1 MNEDTTRELNRS
13 SFEERVLAEFA
24 AVRAEQSAMR
34 AEQTAM
40 REEQSAMRAELTLM
54 REIYGHLNARLV
66 ALEEKVDR
74 RLQETRPIWE
84 GVLMR
89 LTGIEA
95 AFEELNYQFKILNG
109 DMLKMRAH
117 IDRLDDRTRLPAA

>member
-1 MNEDTTRELNRS
+1 MNEDTTQNLNAG

-24 AVRAEQSAMR
+24 TLRTEITTMRQEQAAMR
-34 AEQTAM
+34 QEQA
-40 REEQSAMRAELTLM
+40 AI
-54 REIYGHLNARLV
+54 REICGHLNARLI

-84 GVLMR
+84 GVLTR
-89 LTGIEA
+89 LTGIEET
-95 AFEELNYQFKILNG
+95 FEELVYQFKILNG
-109 DMLKMRAH
+109 DVLKMRAH